1 MLGKR
6 DKDVQSCYSDNTIEV
21 ALKFNIE
28 TTQEMTTEA
37 TEKKKCFGCLSCCN
51 YKTPIIVKLLK
62 NY

>member
-21 ALKFNIE
+21 ALKFNKE

-37 TEKKKCFGCLSCCN
+37 TEKKNALDA
-51 YKTPIIVKLLK
+51 
-62 NY
+62 